1 MAHTDTDLTMLFPSE
16 GAVGGGGRVEFT
28 DEADLLLSHQQGAET
43 IIFTG
48 E

>member
-1 MAHTDTDLTMLFPSE
+1 MLFPSE
-16 GAVGGGGRVEFT
+16 ARSVAEAESEFT